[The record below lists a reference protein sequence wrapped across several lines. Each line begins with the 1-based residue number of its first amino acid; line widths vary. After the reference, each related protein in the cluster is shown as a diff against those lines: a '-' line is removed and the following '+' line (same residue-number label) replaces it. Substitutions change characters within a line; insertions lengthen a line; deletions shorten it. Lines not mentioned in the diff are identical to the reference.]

1 MGKLRYRV
9 GRTCPRS
16 VVVVELGLYPERQ
29 PCDSER
35 ICFKE
40 LTNTRQVGQ
49 LVALHILGIHAVK
62 QEGAIQVLNKRP
74 LWIQIARHGD
84 PEPGFCEG

>member
-1 MGKLRYRV
+1 VV
-9 GRTCPRS
+9 GESNLHPK
-16 VVVVELGLYPERQ
+16 RQ
-29 PCDSER
+29 PCDLER

-40 LTNTRQVGQ
+40 LSNTRQVGQ

-62 QEGAIQVLNKRP
+62 QEGAVQVLNKRH